1 MVDTIGYIGLD
12 HSHRSLYLESLAQ
25 LPVEV
30 TCVCESNDSFDVAH
44 VDGIDTDDVTL
55 YRDPVALLD
64 EESIDLAWV
73 TLPNRATTPVV
84 EAAIERGVN
93 VFSEKS
99 LARTGDELEP
109 VAEMADQADVTVGVS
124 YFNRASPVYRE
135 LHDRRADDF
144 FGDLRAFGANLF
156 TNKLAT
162 RLESEQQ
169 PNYLYDR
176 AQSGGGIVQWLGCH
190 YLDLFEWVLDDPVE
204 RVNTQLSR
212 GDAEAD
218 IEDGATIQVT
228 TESGAQG
235 TLQLG
240 YYLRAASGHRGDAA
254 VGPDIEPMYVYG
266 MDGAAVVASDGQTVR
281 LGADVPEWDSAPV
294 RTVSFEPADAP
305 GYAGQ
310 AGLDYIS
317 DFFDMCEG
325 ADSDLVATI
334 EDELRVLRLIDAVY
348 ESAETGE
355 WVAPDG

>member
-1 MVDTIGYIGLD
+1 MVETIGYIGLN

-25 LPVEV
+25 LPVEI
-30 TCVCESNDSFDVAH
+30 TCICEPDDSFDVTR
-44 VDGIDTDDVTL
+44 VDGIDFDDVTL

-64 EESIDLAWV
+64 EEVIDLAWV
-73 TLPNRATTPVV
+73 TLPNRTTTTVV

-99 LARTGDELEP
+99 LARTKDELEP
-109 VAEMADQADVTVGVS
+109 LVEMADRADVTVGVS
-124 YFNRASPVYRE
+124 YFNRASPVYRD
-135 LHDRRADDF
+135 LRDRRADGF

-156 TNKLAT
+156 TNKLTT
-162 RLESEQQ
+162 RLQSDQQ
-169 PNYLYDR
+169 PDYLYDIER
-176 AQSGGGIVQWLGCH
+176 SGGGIVQWLGCH
-190 YLDLFEWVLDDPVE
+190 YLDLFGWVLDDPIE
-204 RVNTQLSR
+204 RVNAQLSH
-212 GDAEAD
+212 GDAGAD
-218 IEDGATIQVT
+218 TEDGATIQVT

-266 MDGAAVVASDGQTVR
+266 MDGSAVVASDGQTVR

-310 AGLDYIS
+310 AGLDYITA
-317 DFFDMCEG
+317 FFDLCDG
-325 ADSDLVATI
+325 AGSDLVATI
-334 EDELRVLRLIDAVY
+334 DDELRVLRLIDAVY
-348 ESAETGE
+348 ESAETDE
-355 WVAPDG
+355 WVVPE